1 MITEGTTTTIT
12 ITVGGKPVDVVC
24 TLVEER
30 GRLGWVIEYDDLH
43 RAIEDAAGR
52 QAEEERSYAAE

>member
-1 MITEGTTTTIT
+1 MTEGTTTTIT

-24 TLVEER
+24 TLLEER
-30 GRLGWVIEYDDLH
+30 GRLGWVIEDTDLI

-52 QAEEERSYAAE
+52 QAEREKCEAAE

>member
-12 ITVGGKPVDVVC
+12 ITVAGKPVDVVC

-30 GRLGWVIEYDDLH
+30 GRLGWVVEDSDLI
-43 RAIEDAAGR
+43 RAIEDAAGA
-52 QAEEERSYAAE
+52 QAEEERCHAAE